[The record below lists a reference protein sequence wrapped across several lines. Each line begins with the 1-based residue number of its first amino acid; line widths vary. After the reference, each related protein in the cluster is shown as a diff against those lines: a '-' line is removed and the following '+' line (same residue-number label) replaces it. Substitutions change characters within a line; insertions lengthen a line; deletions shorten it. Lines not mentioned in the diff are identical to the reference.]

1 MCRVCQFA
9 RSNGNVSR
17 DCADKRQENRSEA
30 AVICRCFGP
39 VAAASRLPSQCD
51 RRHRQTRL
59 WLLTGSASSLLEV
72 RHSARLGDEQQV
84 EDTLFRSH
92 LAYLDAFLWKNS
104 AKLDWASVQKGVAGT
119 LAAFGN
125 IRFQTQRRDTRS
137 MTSSATMPMATPTN
151 TSLVK
156 WALRGI

>member
-1 MCRVCQFA
+1 MV
-9 RSNGNVSR
+9 V
-17 DCADKRQENRSEA
+17 
-30 AVICRCFGP
+30 
-39 VAAASRLPSQCD
+39 PSQSGRDVSSVTPVGMLDAWFVEPAIRGD
-51 RRHRQTRL
+51 RLHRQTRL
-59 WLLTGSASSLLEV
+59 WLLTRSASSLLEV